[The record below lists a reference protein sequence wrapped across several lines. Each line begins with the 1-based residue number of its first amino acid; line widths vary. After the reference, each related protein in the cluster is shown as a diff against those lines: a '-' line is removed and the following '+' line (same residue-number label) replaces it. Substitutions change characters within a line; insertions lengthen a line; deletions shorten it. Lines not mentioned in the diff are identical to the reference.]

1 MSVWY
6 DIYKFWMNLW
16 FAERILAENFSWQ
29 QEPKSE
35 PVDPLAHHFW
45 CTFMTVCSRTCDALV
60 TAVIHSLYPS
70 YPGPRGSTTHSSWSL
85 VTLVLANM
93 TDDFFPFESN
103 FLHRWCVIIS
113 DLHATDLN
121 AFTIDSQLPFT
132 TCSPACPQT
141 HLMALWTL
149 LTAFLLISY
158 LLSGWHFTFF
168 QITI

>member
-1 MSVWY
+1 MVCRKDSSRKFQLTTGTKIWTSGPISPSFLVHIY
-6 DIYKFWMNLW
+6 DCMLKDL
-16 FAERILAENFSWQ
+16 
-29 QEPKSE
+29 
-35 PVDPLAHHFW
+35 W
-45 CTFMTVCSRTCDALV
+45 CTCDCSDSQFVRARG
-60 TAVIHSLYPS
+60 PS